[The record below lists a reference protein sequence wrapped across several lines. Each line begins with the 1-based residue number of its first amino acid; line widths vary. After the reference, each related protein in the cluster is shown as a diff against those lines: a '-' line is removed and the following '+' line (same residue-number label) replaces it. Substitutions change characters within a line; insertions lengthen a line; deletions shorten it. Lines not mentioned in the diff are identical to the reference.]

1 MPFFKGQEYL
11 FMKSVSNVFD
21 FSCLL
26 TDLDNHMKHYIK
38 TIDDVLTDNVD
49 LNNDGVVN
57 EFDYETYLN
66 AQYEQKVING
76 HH

>member
-1 MPFFKGQEYL
+1 MKG
-11 FMKSVSNVFD
+11 VSNVYD
-21 FSCLL
+21 FSSLL
-26 TDLDNHMKHYIK
+26 TELDSHMKHYIK

-57 EFDYETYLN
+57 ESDYEVYLN
-66 AQYEQKVING
+66 AQYEQKVINA